1 MNQIQKLLCYSGL
14 EVQDY
19 RDCQPEIEEENRRK
33 MHVYLNMACGLLFAI
48 TCLSGGIGVLREH
61 SLLYCIALVVCAGL
75 RVVDLMFPDQNGLLL
90 RWLMYAF
97 AAMLYALGIA
107 EAVHAPEELSVTFIA
122 FLLAVPL
129 LFMMPPIQHI
139 ANVLLFDGIFIG
151 MVVVFESGR
160 TVTVDIVNAVFF
172 GVISYIISTFTM
184 ITMYQNALSRKR
196 MREIASFDILT
207 GMKNR
212 NAYEREREDWAS
224 RCSVSLSCIY
234 MDVNGLHDLNN
245 SEGHDKGDR
254 MLQVV
259 ALEIREMFGKN
270 NCYRIGGDEF
280 LAYVTD
286 RQDPAVRK
294 CVKDF
299 VSIVGSAGYSV
310 AVGVAT
316 ESAGGIDVGAL
327 CRKAEKRMYLDKEE
341 HYAGGIA
348 VVRLSGA
355 ESYPIAARVFR
366 PANAAKKV
374 EDAKGYTAMYG
385 TFREGDEA
393 FDEGV
398 ALFFRAPHS
407 YTGEDVVELSCHGG
421 SAVARRLV
429 EACLAAGAQPA
440 ARGEYTRRAFLNGKL
455 GLTQAEAVMDL
466 ISADGRQ
473 GAALANAA
481 LGGALAKKISAQK
494 EALTAIQA
502 HLAAWVDF
510 PEEDVPELD
519 GDHLHRVL
527 SGVKAE
533 LDELIHNYQ
542 ADTVLREGVDCAI
555 VGRPNAGKSTLL
567 NLLAGFDRAIVTPV
581 AGTTRDV
588 VEQAVQLG
596 DIQLNLF
603 DTAGLR
609 ETEDA
614 IEAEGIRRSWKKLE
628 EAGLILAVFDGSE
641 PPTREDLELAQRCTG
656 RPAIA
661 LINKEDKPT
670 QFDAEWIAPCFAM
683 VLPVCC
689 QEEESRKVISA
700 AVARLLGTSQIDPH
714 AASLSGQRQLSA
726 ALRARDAVAGALDA
740 AAGGFGLD
748 AVSVCVD
755 DALAALCDL
764 TGENASEAVI
774 EQVFERFCVGK

>member
-1 MNQIQKLLCYSGL
+1 M
-14 EVQDY
+14 
-19 RDCQPEIEEENRRK
+19 
-33 MHVYLNMACGLLFAI
+33 
-48 TCLSGGIGVLREH
+48 EH
-61 SLLYCIALVVCAGL
+61 STLAAIAT
-75 RVVDLMFPDQNGLLL
+75 
-90 RWLMYAF
+90 
-97 AAMLYALGIA
+97 
-107 EAVHAPEELSVTFIA
+107 AP
-122 FLLAVPL
+122 
-129 LFMMPPIQHI
+129 
-139 ANVLLFDGIFIG
+139 G
-151 MVVVFESGR
+151 
-160 TVTVDIVNAVFF
+160 
-172 GVISYIISTFTM
+172 
-184 ITMYQNALSRKR
+184 
-196 MREIASFDILT
+196 
-207 GMKNR
+207 
-212 NAYEREREDWAS
+212 
-224 RCSVSLSCIY
+224 
-234 MDVNGLHDLNN
+234 
-245 SEGHDKGDR
+245 
-254 MLQVV
+254 
-259 ALEIREMFGKN
+259 
-270 NCYRIGGDEF
+270 
-280 LAYVTD
+280 
-286 RQDPAVRK
+286 
-294 CVKDF
+294 
-299 VSIVGSAGYSV
+299 
-310 AVGVAT
+310 
-316 ESAGGIDVGAL
+316 
-327 CRKAEKRMYLDKEE
+327 
-341 HYAGGIA
+341 AGGIA
-348 VVRLSGA
+348 VVRLSGP
-355 ESYPIAARVFR
+355 ESYAVAAKVFH
-366 PANAAKKV
+366 PANPAKRV
-374 EDAKGYTAMYG
+374 EDAKGYTALFGHFM
-385 TFREGDEA
+385 EGEEA

-429 EACLAAGAQPA
+429 ESCIAAGAAPA
-440 ARGEYTRRAFLNGKL
+440 APGEYTRRAFLNGKL

-481 LGGALAKKISAQK
+481 LGGALAKKIDAQK
-494 EALTAIQA
+494 QELTAIQA

-519 GDHLHRVL
+519 DDHLHRVL
-527 SGVKAE
+527 SGVNAE
-533 LDELIHNYQ
+533 LDGLIRNYQ
-542 ADTVLREGVDCAI
+542 ADTILREGVDCAI

-596 DIQLNLF
+596 DVRLNLF

-641 PPTREDLELAQRCTG
+641 PPTREDLELAQRCEG

-670 QFDAEWIAPCFAM
+670 RFDPELIAPFFAM

-689 QEEESRKVISA
+689 QEEGSRRVISA
-700 AVARLLGTSQIDPH
+700 AVARLLGTSQIDAH

>member
-1 MNQIQKLLCYSGL
+1 MQGSTI
-14 EVQDY
+14 
-19 RDCQPEIEEENRRK
+19 
-33 MHVYLNMACGLLFAI
+33 AAI
-48 TCLSGGIGVLREH
+48 AT
-61 SLLYCIALVVCAGL
+61 
-75 RVVDLMFPDQNGLLL
+75 
-90 RWLMYAF
+90 
-97 AAMLYALGIA
+97 
-107 EAVHAPEELSVTFIA
+107 AP
-122 FLLAVPL
+122 
-129 LFMMPPIQHI
+129 
-139 ANVLLFDGIFIG
+139 G
-151 MVVVFESGR
+151 
-160 TVTVDIVNAVFF
+160 
-172 GVISYIISTFTM
+172 
-184 ITMYQNALSRKR
+184 
-196 MREIASFDILT
+196 
-207 GMKNR
+207 
-212 NAYEREREDWAS
+212 
-224 RCSVSLSCIY
+224 
-234 MDVNGLHDLNN
+234 
-245 SEGHDKGDR
+245 
-254 MLQVV
+254 
-259 ALEIREMFGKN
+259 
-270 NCYRIGGDEF
+270 
-280 LAYVTD
+280 
-286 RQDPAVRK
+286 
-294 CVKDF
+294 
-299 VSIVGSAGYSV
+299 
-310 AVGVAT
+310 
-316 ESAGGIDVGAL
+316 
-327 CRKAEKRMYLDKEE
+327 
-341 HYAGGIA
+341 AGGIA

-355 ESYPIAARVFR
+355 DSYTVAETVFR
-366 PANAAKKV
+366 PANQHKKV
-374 EDAKGYTAMYG
+374 TEAKGYTAMYG
-385 TFREGDEA
+385 SFVENGEV

-429 EACLAAGAQPA
+429 ESCLAAGAQPA
-440 ARGEYTRRAFLNGKL
+440 APGEYTRRAFLNGKM

-473 GAALANAA
+473 GAALANSA
-481 LGGALAKKISAQK
+481 LSGTLAKKINAQK
-494 EALTAIQA
+494 DELTAMQA
-502 HLAAWVDF
+502 HLTAWVDF

-519 GDHLHRVL
+519 DAHLTGVL
-527 SGVKAE
+527 TGVKGE
-533 LDELIHNYQ
+533 LDTLIRNYN

-596 DIQLNLF
+596 DIRLNLF

-609 ETEDA
+609 QTEDA

-628 EAGLILAVFDGSE
+628 EAGLILAVFDGSQ
-641 PPTREDLELAQRCTG
+641 PPTREDLELAQHCAG

-670 QFDAEWIAPCFAM
+670 QFDAELVAPYFAM

-689 QEEESRKVISA
+689 QEETSRKVIAA
-700 AVARLLGTSQIDPH
+700 AVARLLGTNQIDPR

-755 DALAALCDL
+755 DALDALCEL

>member
-1 MNQIQKLLCYSGL
+1 MQETTI
-14 EVQDY
+14 
-19 RDCQPEIEEENRRK
+19 
-33 MHVYLNMACGLLFAI
+33 AAI
-48 TCLSGGIGVLREH
+48 AT
-61 SLLYCIALVVCAGL
+61 
-75 RVVDLMFPDQNGLLL
+75 
-90 RWLMYAF
+90 
-97 AAMLYALGIA
+97 
-107 EAVHAPEELSVTFIA
+107 AP
-122 FLLAVPL
+122 
-129 LFMMPPIQHI
+129 
-139 ANVLLFDGIFIG
+139 G
-151 MVVVFESGR
+151 
-160 TVTVDIVNAVFF
+160 
-172 GVISYIISTFTM
+172 
-184 ITMYQNALSRKR
+184 
-196 MREIASFDILT
+196 
-207 GMKNR
+207 
-212 NAYEREREDWAS
+212 
-224 RCSVSLSCIY
+224 
-234 MDVNGLHDLNN
+234 
-245 SEGHDKGDR
+245 
-254 MLQVV
+254 
-259 ALEIREMFGKN
+259 
-270 NCYRIGGDEF
+270 
-280 LAYVTD
+280 
-286 RQDPAVRK
+286 
-294 CVKDF
+294 
-299 VSIVGSAGYSV
+299 
-310 AVGVAT
+310 
-316 ESAGGIDVGAL
+316 
-327 CRKAEKRMYLDKEE
+327 
-341 HYAGGIA
+341 AGGIA

-355 ESYPIAARVFR
+355 ESYEVAARVFR
-366 PANAAKKV
+366 PANPSRRV
-374 EDAKGYTAMYG
+374 QDARGYTALFG
-385 TFREGDEA
+385 HFAEGEDV

-421 SAVARRLV
+421 NAVARRLV
-429 EACLAAGAQPA
+429 EACFAAGAQPA
-440 ARGEYTRRAFLNGKL
+440 APGEYTRRAFLNGKL
-455 GLTQAEAVMDL
+455 SLTQAEAVMDL

-481 LGGALAKKISAQK
+481 LGGALAKKIDAQK
-494 EALTAIQA
+494 SALTAIQA

-519 GDHLHRVL
+519 AVHLHNVL
-527 SGVKAE
+527 GGVKTE
-533 LDELIHNYQ
+533 LDRLINSYQ

-596 DIQLNLF
+596 DIRLNLF

-641 PPTREDLELAQRCTG
+641 PPTCEDLELAHRCAG

-661 LINKEDKPT
+661 LINKEDKPAR
-670 QFDAEWIAPCFAM
+670 FDPELIAPFFAM

-689 QEEESRKVISA
+689 REEGSRKVISA

-726 ALRARDAVAGALDA
+726 ALRARDAVACALEA

-755 DALAALCDL
+755 DALEALCEL